1 MQTLI
6 WPSLIIGFLI
16 QRSSER
22 FLDDNCQNSMGMRIM
37 NGNNAEREAAAWM
50 AAIRNEVEFIC
61 GGTVIHKRFVLTA
74 AHCIKDQGNL
84 FVKLGAYNLSLP
96 LVEYS
101 VSSAVIHRKY
111 SQETLLN
118 DIGLLQ
124 LPLDIVFTGQIYPIC
139 IDLNPSAKREV
150 ENANTFDAYG
160 WGKTSTAN
168 ISKMLQRITLDHYDR
183 SRCNNIV
190 FTPLTSNQICAGSSN
205 TDTCNGDSGGPLVK
219 EVIYN
224 GTRRLMQLGMVSYGL
239 RSCEGLGIYT
249 DVTSYG
255 DWIEEQIEALFSENS
270 GQASPAAIAKQG
282 P

>member
-1 MQTLI
+1 GRSRLLFEPCGT
-6 WPSLIIGFLI
+6 SL
-16 QRSSER
+16 ST
-22 FLDDNCQNSMGMRIM
+22 RIT
-37 NGNNAEREAAAWM
+37 NGENAEPEAAAWM
-50 AAIRNEVEFIC
+50 AGIYDGTSFFLC
-61 GGTVIHKRFVLTA
+61 GGTVIHRREILLNTSFRFVR
-74 AHCIKDQGNL
+74 
-84 FVKLGAYNLSLP
+84 LGAYNLSLP

-101 VSSAVIHRKY
+101 VSSAVIHREY

-139 IDLNPSAKREV
+139 IDLSPSAKREV

-160 WGKTSTAN
+160 WGKPSTAN
-168 ISKMLQRITLDHYDR
+168 ISEMLQRITLDHYDR

-249 DVTSYG
+249 DVTSYA
-255 DWIEEQIEALFSENS
+255 DWIEEKIEALYPENS
-270 GQASPAAIAKQG
+270 GQPSP
-282 P
+282 